1 MSSLDINCKIN
12 VDNLAKRRMQM
23 TCKKISKDTIS
34 LKKEKCKK
42 KCRKCGKVQKTLE
55 GGYNC
60 SIIFSSN
67 LKEEK
72 G

>member
-1 MSSLDINCKIN
+1 
-12 VDNLAKRRMQM
+12 M

-60 SIIFSSN
+60 SIIFLSDFFGVKYAGN
-67 LKEEK
+67 TRRK
-72 G
+72 